1 MRAPPITP
9 LLLGLIV
16 ISACGGSDGP
26 GETNPK
32 VLYLG
37 LDGSETRVKL
47 VDVEPD
53 PF

>member
-1 MRAPPITP
+1 MKRPPITP
-9 LLLGLIV
+9 LLLGLLAV
-16 ISACGGSDGP
+16 AACGGADGP
-26 GETNPK
+26 GEPNPK